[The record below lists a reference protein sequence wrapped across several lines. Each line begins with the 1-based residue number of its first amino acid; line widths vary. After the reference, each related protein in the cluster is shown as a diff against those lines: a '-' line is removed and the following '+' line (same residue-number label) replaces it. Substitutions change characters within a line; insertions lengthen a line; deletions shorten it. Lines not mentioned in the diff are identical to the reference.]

1 MPNDGARH
9 LDVASP
15 AAPAGA
21 VQDGDLV
28 SHLGAHDGARQWE
41 AGIVVGGEGRLGQE
55 SAGAGRRAG
64 SGELAQVAEALIEAG
79 HGGFLL
85 VESESS
91 GRQEGVE
98 ELEGLQQVGFM
109 GAADD
114 DVIGEAGVAVARVAH
129 GPVDVGQGQ
138 VGQERGQAGALGDA
152 AVAGTPLAPG
162 APRPGNE
169 PDEVDGARAAG
180 DGGEGGQGVLDAEV
194 GEIVLDVGAQHVAVA
209 GVPQPGEVVD
219 GVIGADTR
227 PVGEGAWGHGEVG
240 PVGDRVDD
248 RALDDPVPD
257 GGDVQ
262 GADLPGGALGDA
274 EAQERVGLVGS

>member
-1 MPNDGARH
+1 MDAGSVAADVDHLGRVGAA
-9 LDVASP
+9 LDVV
-15 AAPAGA
+15 AG
-21 VQDGDLV
+21 VDG
-28 SHLGAHDGARQWE
+28 R
-41 AGIVVGGEGRLGQE
+41 E
-55 SAGAGRRAG
+55 SAGEVRP
-64 SGELAQVAEALIEAG
+64 QVAEALIEAG

-98 ELEGLQQVGFM
+98 ELEGLQEVGFM

-114 DVIGEAGVAVARVAH
+114 DVVGEAGVAVARVAH

-162 APRPGNE
+162 APRPGDE

-194 GEIVLDVGAQHVAVA
+194 GEIVSSMSVRS
-209 GVPQPGEVVD
+209 
-219 GVIGADTR
+219 T
-227 PVGEGAWGHGEVG
+227 
-240 PVGDRVDD
+240 
-248 RALDDPVPD
+248 
-257 GGDVQ
+257 
-262 GADLPGGALGDA
+262 
-274 EAQERVGLVGS
+274 